1 MKNLHHM
8 SLMRPIYW
16 FYLHL
21 SWPSSL
27 HSPSFETIL
36 AIITFLYITHIRY
49 SSFKI
54 FHISD
59 LPQLALSTEFP
70 RYKPITTI
78 VMLTSHFP
86 PYKSASA
93 FLFLTTEII
102 LYCLPQMESSTLWI
116 FLPYVLSLHR
126 FFSARFYIRFFLIT
140 DLPT

>member
-49 SSFKI
+49 SSFKL

-102 LYCLPQMESSTLWI
+102 LAILSSEDGVYYSMNLP
-116 FLPYVLSLHR
+116 SLR
-126 FFSARFYIRFFLIT
+126 SFSAQIFFS
-140 DLPT
+140 